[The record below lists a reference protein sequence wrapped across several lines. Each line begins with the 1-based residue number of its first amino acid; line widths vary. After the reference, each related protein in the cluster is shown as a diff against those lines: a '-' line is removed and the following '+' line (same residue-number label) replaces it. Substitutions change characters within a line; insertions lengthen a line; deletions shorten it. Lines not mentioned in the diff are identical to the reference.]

1 MNTIIA
7 NASTTFSTALG
18 FNWSDVVSYMSS
30 LLSLVLGTGLGL
42 LQQLMPYIVGLV
54 FIGAVVYFV
63 YRAFRF
69 FRH

>member
-1 MNTIIA
+1 MDTLIT
-7 NASTTFSTALG
+7 NASSTFTTTLG
-18 FNWSDVVSYMSS
+18 FNWDSVVAYMTG
-30 LLSLVLGTGLGL
+30 LLKLVLGTGLGVL
-42 LQQLMPYIVGLV
+42 STLMPIIVALV

>member
-1 MNTIIA
+1 MQTLITT
-7 NASTTFSTALG
+7 ASSTFTTALG
-18 FNWSDVVSYMSS
+18 FNWSDVTAYMSS

-42 LQQLMPYIVGLV
+42 LQTLMPYIVGLV